1 MKITPTVSYLWTCTL
16 LLYTLIRECPAD
28 SEMIT
33 SQTVRARLGHSASLT
48 CQAKEKVNVVQSQWS
63 RCPDHIILVY
73 KEQPGAHVVNQSYN
87 GHVSTEGYHT
97 LILNRVQEGDFG
109 EYCCKLT
116 TYPSGSL
123 EGRVLLL
130 EEDEKEDEK
139 YDTLSKS
146 FGTTKRP
153 PSSTSQPTAGL
164 PVMMIVYISCG
175 AAGFVVLMGIIIGL
189 VCRKRRRKV
198 RNPIRVPVQPSGVP
212 QNKQEKGDPVEVCD
226 EGDDD
231 EGGMYLN
238 VPQLD
243 S

>member
-139 YDTLSKS
+139 Y
-146 FGTTKRP
+146 
-153 PSSTSQPTAGL
+153 GL

>member
-1 MKITPTVSYLWTCTL
+1 MKITPTVSHIWTCSL
-16 LLYTLIRECPAD
+16 VIYTLVRECPAD
-28 SEMIT
+28 SEIIT

-48 CQAKEKVNVVQSQWS
+48 CRVKGSVHVLQSQWS

-73 KEQPGAHVVNQSYN
+73 QERPGAHVANKSYE
-87 GHVSTEGYHT
+87 GLVSTEGYHT
-97 LILNRVQEGDFG
+97 LILKRVQEGDFG

-123 EGRVLLL
+123 EGQVQLV
-130 EEDEKEDEK
+130 EEDEKEDAV
-139 YDTLSKS
+139 SKS

-153 PSSTSQPTAGL
+153 PASSTDLPSQPTAGL

-198 RNPIRVPVQPSGVP
+198 LNPIRVPVQASGVP
-212 QNKQEKGDPVEVCD
+212 QNKQDKGDPVEECD
-226 EGDDD
+226 ED
-231 EGGMYLN
+231 GMYLN
-238 VPQLD
+238 VPQLN